1 MKPLRFVV
9 IGLGGFGLVHLQA
22 VKWLEEQGTGKLT
35 GIVAL
40 EIDRQRH
47 PDLVESY
54 TRDGVRFYED
64 IDDFFEN
71 GLDTADV
78 LTVPIGIHQHV
89 PVSIRAMKA
98 GLDVYCEKPVSAT
111 VQEADELI
119 LAEKETGRKI
129 AIGYQHIYSHSIQE
143 LKKRISSGLL
153 GRPKSIKLM
162 CGWPRSLQYF
172 GRNEW
177 TGKLRLNGHWILD
190 SIANNACS
198 HYVLNTLY
206 LASENPVF
214 AAKVATLDAELYRA
228 NKIEST
234 DTVQMKFKTAD
245 DVEGYIILTHTNW
258 YENGPV
264 LHIPCENG
272 VAYWQGDN
280 GMTFIKYNDGT
291 TEEFNNLTNPK
302 WRFNGFN
309 DLVQAIRYD
318 RPTICTPQLAR
329 TQTMVINAMH
339 ESCPEIGT
347 IPEHYIRE
355 VEDWEIFPPDTKG
368 HFRRVVNMDEYM
380 HIAFQE
386 EKFLSELNILWASQ
400 TKHSPVDLSNYNEF
414 TGDSVVKLLS

>member
-22 VKWLEEQGTGKLT
+22 VKWLEEQKTAKLT

-40 EIDRQRH
+40 DIDRQNH
-47 PDLVESY
+47 PDLVGSY
-54 TRDGVRFYED
+54 TRDGVRFYND

-71 GLDTADV
+71 GLETADV

-89 PVSIRAMKA
+89 PVSIRAMRA
-98 GLDVYCEKPVSAT
+98 GLDVYCEKPISAT

-119 LAEKETGRKI
+119 QAEKETGKKV
-129 AIGYQHIYSHSIQE
+129 AIGYQHIYSHSIQQ

-153 GRPKSIKLM
+153 GKPKSVKLM

-172 GRNEW
+172 SRNEW

-206 LASENPVF
+206 LASDNPVS
-214 AAKVATLDAELYRA
+214 AAKITSLESELYRA

-234 DTVQMKFKTAD
+234 DTIQMKYKIGD
-245 DVEGYIILTHTNW
+245 NVSGYIFMTHTNR

-264 LHIPCENG
+264 MHISCENG
-272 VAYWQGDN
+272 IAYWQTNN
-280 GMTFIKYNDGT
+280 GKTYIRYNDGK
-291 TEEFNNLTNPK
+291 TEEFSNLANPK
-302 WRFNGFN
+302 WQFAGFD
-309 DLVQAIRYD
+309 DLVSAIRDD
-318 RPTICTPQLAR
+318 RPPLCTPQLAR
-329 TQTMVINAMH
+329 TQTLVINAMH

-347 IPEHYIRE
+347 IPEQHISE

-368 HFRRVVNMDEYM
+368 QFRRVADMDEYM

-386 EKFLSELNILWASQ
+386 EKFLSELNIIWASQ
-400 TKHSPVDLSNYNEF
+400 TRHSAIDVSSYREF
-414 TGDSVVKLLS
+414 SGKNLVFKV

>member
-22 VKWLEEQGTGKLT
+22 VKWLEEQKTGKLT

-40 EIDRQRH
+40 DIDRQKH

-54 TRDGVRFYED
+54 SREGVRFYND

-89 PVSIRAMKA
+89 PVSIRAMRA
-98 GLDVYCEKPVSAT
+98 GLDVYCEKPVAAT

-119 LAEKETGRKI
+119 QAEKETGRKV
-129 AIGYQHIYSHSIQE
+129 AIGYQHIYSHSIQQ

-153 GRPKSIKLM
+153 GKPKSVKLM

-206 LASENPVF
+206 LASDNPVS
-214 AAKVATLDAELYRA
+214 AAKITSLESELYRA

-234 DTVQMKFKTAD
+234 DTIQIKYKSDD
-245 DVEGYIILTHTNW
+245 DVTGYIFMTHTNW
-258 YENGPV
+258 FENGPV
-264 LHIPCENG
+264 MHISCENG
-272 VAYWQGDN
+272 MAYWQTNN
-280 GMTFIKYNDGT
+280 GKTYIRYNDGK
-291 TEEFNNLTNPK
+291 TEEFSNLANPK
-302 WRFNGFN
+302 WQFAGFD
-309 DLVQAIRYD
+309 DLVSAIRDD
-318 RPTICTPQLAR
+318 RPPLCTPQLAR
-329 TQTMVINAMH
+329 TQTLVIDAMH

-347 IPEHYIRE
+347 IPEQHIRE

-368 HFRRVVNMDEYM
+368 QFRRVVDMDQYM

-386 EKFLSELNILWASQ
+386 EKFLSELNIIWASQ
-400 TKHSPVDLSNYNEF
+400 TRHTTIDVSNYRVF
-414 TGDSVVKLLS
+414 TGKNLVF